1 MPPALARKILIIA
14 AIDGLILS
22 PIQNSRSCSPPAK
35 VPPGSIRVDYKTQAI
50 SPHHLNGDAKQTPL
64 DVGEHARIEAQGI
77 VGLLNVSPTNSF
89 LIAITD
95 SKQVAL
101 IRGQHPV
108 YVITNIALIPLSS
121 RKDAAHA
128 IDRANSSRKP
138 AVTTDG
144 NASDTEDEGETDAE
158 DGTFTPGP
166 AVDDEVQD
174 EITEV
179 GKAAAGHTRSSS
191 IGEDVIGKKGAYG
204 RFAEKWFSKRGWTVD
219 RRRSEGMSAIPET
232 KVSDDELTK
241 KPENQ
246 PAPPTA
252 EGDIAEGEAAVEE
265 GNSDKDPVEEKS
277 EEVTEAVKETV
288 THSLTPKLLHTTK
301 LLLAHSRSFYFSY
314 DWDITRS
321 WGSQVNDGNSSL
333 PLFKI
338 VDPLYFWNRHLQKQF
353 IDSGQH
359 GFILPLMQGFVAQTT
374 FSATSTPSTP
384 EAETETPIQSQ
395 GLPAT
400 GETSSTSQSI
410 GVQDFAAKDTPTP
423 DKQRLILTLISRRS
437 TRRAGLRYLRRG
449 VDDQGHT
456 ANSVETEQLLST
468 PTWDHVFSYLQI
480 RGSIPLYFSQ
490 SPYSLRP
497 RPVLLRSEDSN
508 AAAMRLHFKN
518 VRERYGNIHIVN
530 LVENNG
536 SEAIVGDK
544 YRDYVAN
551 MNSSDSGLPQIGWT
565 WFDFHKEC
573 RGMRFENVSRLFT
586 EIGDV
591 LDTTISYTEDI
602 SGTFTQRQHGVLR
615 TNCMDCLDRTNV
627 VQSGSA
633 RRALESQLRVLGIT
647 LNSPTTEWFN
657 ILWADNGDAIS
668 KQYASTAALK
678 GDFTRTNKR
687 NFQGALTDFGLTMT
701 RYFTNIISDFFT
713 QAAIDFLLGNVTN
726 QVFVDFEAEM
736 ISSDPSI
743 SLLRV
748 RQNAIEV
755 SSKIVVADDTESFR
769 GGWTFLSPRDP
780 GARAGTMV
788 EKVLLLTDK
797 AVYMCAF
804 DFALE
809 KVSAFERV
817 PLDAVREV
825 QWGTYITSTL
835 AASHVDEERNVGF
848 LVRYCGSGEGR
859 HVVRV
864 NTRSLQ
870 TTPKKEGKREEEE
883 MEFWAFKAMPAGAGV
898 DAVAATGN
906 AESEKEVVRSVV
918 GELAGACQKVK
929 VTEGDVVSLAEAKKG
944 TGLVERWGYAV
955 KRLVWA

>member
-1 MPPALARKILIIA
+1 MSPVLARKILIIA

-22 PIQNSRSCSPPAK
+22 PIQNSRSRSPPAK

-50 SPHHLNGDAKQTPL
+50 SPYQVNGDAKQKPP
-64 DVGEHARIEAQGI
+64 DAGEHARIEAHGI
-77 VGLLNVSPTNSF
+77 VE
-89 LIAITD
+89 A
-95 SKQVAL
+95 K
-101 IRGQHPV
+101 HPV

-138 AVTTDG
+138 AVTTDD

-179 GKAAAGHTRSSS
+179 GKAAAGHTRYSS

-204 RFAEKWFSKRGWTVD
+204 RFAEKWFSKKGWTVD
-219 RRRSEGMSAIPET
+219 RRRSEGMSAVPET
-232 KVSDDELTK
+232 KVSNDELTK

-252 EGDIAEGEAAVEE
+252 EGDIAQGEAAVEE
-265 GNSDKDPVEEKS
+265 NNDKDPVEEKS

-288 THSLTPKLLHTTK
+288 THNLTPKLLHTTK

-338 VDPLYFWNRHLQKQF
+338 VDPLYFWNRHLQKQS

-400 GETSSTSQSI
+400 GEVSSTSQSI
-410 GVQDFAAKDTPTP
+410 GVQYFAAKDTPTP
-423 DKQRLILTLISRRS
+423 GKQRFILTLISRRS

-456 ANSVETEQLLST
+456 ANFVETEQLLST

-490 SPYSLRP
+490 SPYLLRP

-530 LVENNG
+530 LVEKNG

-544 YRDYVAN
+544 YRDSVAN

-573 RGMRFENVSRLFT
+573 RGMRFENVSCLFT

-780 GARAGTMV
+780 GVRIGTMV

-804 DFALE
+804 DFTLE

-835 AASHVDEERNVGF
+835 AASYVDEKRNVGF
-848 LVRYCGSGEGR
+848 LVRYCGNGEGR
-859 HVVRV
+859 HVVKV

-870 TTPKKEGKREEEE
+870 TTPKKEERREE
-883 MEFWAFKAMPAGAGV
+883 MMFWAFKAMPAGTGV
-898 DAVAATGN
+898 DAIAATDN
-906 AESEKEVVRSVV
+906 VESEKEVVRSVV
-918 GELAGACQKVK
+918 WELAKACQKVK
-929 VTEGDVVSLAEAKKG
+929 VTEGDVVSFAEAKKG